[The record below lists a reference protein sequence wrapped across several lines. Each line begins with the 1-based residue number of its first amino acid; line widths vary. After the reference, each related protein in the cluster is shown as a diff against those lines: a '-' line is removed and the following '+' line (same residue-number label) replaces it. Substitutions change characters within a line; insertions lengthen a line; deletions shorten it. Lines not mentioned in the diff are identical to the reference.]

1 MKIKVCLAA
10 GCFLMA
16 GCDQV
21 QNTVDNVS
29 AAVFRNADMKK
40 PVVVL
45 PPGLAIDDHGKK
57 SVLYGDERCPES
69 QISSVIVSS
78 VIGSGCILI
87 KPEDK
92 TVVVNINTV
101 GEPRKK
107 EVWLIEHVGQYPKE
121 VVRLKRPDGSYVTPW
136 GKEPVIVNTSG

>member
-1 MKIKVCLAA
+1 MRIKACVAA

-16 GCDQV
+16 GCDQI
-21 QNTVDNVS
+21 QNTIDNVS

-40 PVVVL
+40 PVFVL
-45 PPGLAIDDHGKK
+45 SPGLSIDNHGKK
-57 SVLYGDERCPES
+57 AVLYGDERCPES
-69 QISSVIVSS
+69 LMSSVN
-78 VIGSGCILI
+78 GSGCILI

-107 EVWLIEHVGQYPKE
+107 EVWLIERVGQQPKE
-121 VVRLKRPDGSYVTPW
+121 VIRLKRPDGSYVTPW
-136 GKEPVIVNTSG
+136 GNDPVIVNSSG